1 MSVQVK
7 SNLRKVKHI
16 WLTKIPFYETYD
28 SAPIL
33 YWKNSNE
40 TYESALILLFCKN
53 SGETYDLQ
61 ELKDETYDFALIL
74 ICKIY
79 DGTYDC
85 ALILYT

>member
-53 SGETYDLQ
+53 SGKTYDLR
-61 ELKDETYDFALIL
+61 ELKGAKHMISL
-74 ICKIY
+74 
-79 DGTYDC
+79 
-85 ALILYT
+85 

>member
-53 SGETYDLQ
+53 SGETYDLR
-61 ELKDETYDFALIL
+61 ELKGAKHMISL
-74 ICKIY
+74 
-79 DGTYDC
+79 
-85 ALILYT
+85 